1 MSQSLRHQNHPTP
14 RHWRDRIASAA
25 VDDAGLQN
33 DRGAT
38 SLSSRARKLVDRGV
52 SGASLAILMLA
63 VLGGIAGA
71 SATGKLLQQDHGPV
85 HAAAVLII
93 LVGGPWFFIL
103 LRTVVLLAIRRRGG
117 PLLGRL
123 VPAGFDWMIN
133 RSHGDPDLTAA
144 VAGRTAS
151 MLATGPARRL
161 AAVGSGT
168 FWCGYAGIAIL
179 TIWFVSARIA
189 LGFGWESSWL
199 PAELGRSIVDIASAP
214 LTPMIG
220 DLNLEP
226 VAGPPTAA
234 ANDPQALAARR
245 AWIVFLST
253 GIGVYLLLP
262 MLLWTMLQA
271 AIGHLSATRWQP
283 KMRHRF
289 PASETRQTAE
299 GIALPANHLETSGR
313 PRVTNVPCERFVRLD
328 RPGNAAPLPTQIT
341 ELEDVGDLDS
351 SESMAQ
357 ALALSRASRDRIAVI
372 AWLPGTPDRGVRRR
386 IKELESEC
394 QVAPLLI
401 LDGGEILR
409 RREPPSIAATRLA
422 DWRTLASELA
432 VEVFEC
438 DLANLT
444 ETSRRMLADRLQGRS
459 SPDSDSTPRD
469 PTTLDASFAM
479 IGRHLSS
486 TPSLPDDEALATCL
500 TEIARI
506 HSAQLHQTFKRWNA
520 WGHRLKELDPNSA
533 SDRFKM
539 MTSHGLG
546 LLPEGLR
553 SHAGWI
559 GIGGLLGA
567 AACAAAA
574 VAAPAALVSLPA
586 WAGTGAGIA
595 GILKI
600 WRTTRPTNTPEPEDT
615 DVDTAA
621 TAANEAER
629 LGASVLGAATV
640 SVLWWMQ
647 GEDEAQ
653 ISAALSTLIQVQNS
667 GGQPPRLQN
676 AEAARR
682 WLADARR
689 AIVSEK
695 GRDS

>member
-25 VDDAGLQN
+25 ADDAGLQK

-38 SLSSRARKLVDRGV
+38 SLARARKLVDRGV

-199 PAELGRSIVDIASAP
+199 PAEVGRSIVDIASAP

-386 IKELESEC
+386 IKELGSEC

-409 RREPPSIAATRLA
+409 RRESVSIAATRLT
-422 DWRTLASELA
+422 DWR
-432 VEVFEC
+432 
-438 DLANLT
+438 
-444 ETSRRMLADRLQGRS
+444 
-459 SPDSDSTPRD
+459 
-469 PTTLDASFAM
+469 
-479 IGRHLSS
+479 
-486 TPSLPDDEALATCL
+486 
-500 TEIARI
+500 
-506 HSAQLHQTFKRWNA
+506 
-520 WGHRLKELDPNSA
+520 
-533 SDRFKM
+533 
-539 MTSHGLG
+539 
-546 LLPEGLR
+546 
-553 SHAGWI
+553 
-559 GIGGLLGA
+559 
-567 AACAAAA
+567 
-574 VAAPAALVSLPA
+574 
-586 WAGTGAGIA
+586 
-595 GILKI
+595 
-600 WRTTRPTNTPEPEDT
+600 
-615 DVDTAA
+615 
-621 TAANEAER
+621 
-629 LGASVLGAATV
+629 
-640 SVLWWMQ
+640 
-647 GEDEAQ
+647 
-653 ISAALSTLIQVQNS
+653 
-667 GGQPPRLQN
+667 
-676 AEAARR
+676 
-682 WLADARR
+682 
-689 AIVSEK
+689 
-695 GRDS
+695 

>member
-1 MSQSLRHQNHPTP
+1 LSQSLRHQNHPTP

-38 SLSSRARKLVDRGV
+38 SRARKLVDRGA
-52 SGASLAILMLA
+52 SGAALALLILT
-63 VLGGIAGA
+63 VLGGIAGT
-71 SATGKLLQQDHGPV
+71 SATGELLQKDRGPV
-85 HAAAVLII
+85 HAAAVLMI

-179 TIWFVSARIA
+179 TIWLVSARVA

-199 PAELGRSIVDIASAP
+199 PAEVGRSIVDIASAP
-214 LTPMIG
+214 LTPIIG

-226 VAGPPTAA
+226 VASPPNAA
-234 ANDPQALAARR
+234 ADDPQALAARR
-245 AWIVFLST
+245 AWIIFLST
-253 GIGVYLLLP
+253 GIGAYLLLP

-271 AIGHLSATRWQP
+271 AIGHLAATRWQP
-283 KMRHRF
+283 KMRKRP
-289 PASETRQTAE
+289 PASEIRQTAE
-299 GIALPANHLETSGR
+299 GTALPANPLEASESLRGTQ
-313 PRVTNVPCERFVRLD
+313 VQCERFVRLD
-328 RPGNAAPLPTQIT
+328 RPGNAAPLPPQIAD
-341 ELEDVGDLDS
+341 LEDIGDLDS
-351 SESMAQ
+351 SESMKH
-357 ALALSRASRDRIAVI
+357 ALALCRESRDRIAVI

-386 IKELESEC
+386 IKELGSEC

-409 RREPPSIAATRLA
+409 RRESLSIAATRLA

-469 PTTLDASFAM
+469 PTTLDASFAL

-506 HSAQLHQTFKRWNA
+506 HSAQLNQNSEGWRA

-533 SDRFKM
+533 SNSFKM
-539 MTSHGLG
+539 ITSRGLG

-595 GILKI
+595 GILKV
-600 WRTTRPTNTPEPEDT
+600 WRTTRPTNTAEPEDI

-621 TAANEAER
+621 NQAER

-647 GEDEAQ
+647 GKDEAQ
-653 ISAALSTLIQVQNS
+653 ISAALSTLMQVQNS